1 LVGLWSSELD
11 FFFCCYRNLS
21 DMFVDNAAGRE
32 MEKVLPV
39 ARLFL
44 VLACLGCFYIWFIRA
59 TPLQHTVP
67 IVL

>member
-1 LVGLWSSELD
+1 
-11 FFFCCYRNLS
+11 
-21 DMFVDNAAGRE
+21 MFVDNAAGRE